1 MVFGANYQTNFL
13 QQEIF
18 HRTHIYTLSDTNIE
32 QSLVFKSLS
41 QVTVGSDYLYPL

>member
-18 HRTHIYTLSDTNIE
+18 HRTHIYTLSDTYIE
-32 QSLVFKSLS
+32 QSL
-41 QVTVGSDYLYPL
+41 VTVGSDYLYPL